1 MACQEKSSKKQMK
14 KNLAAN
20 DQICHSLLAMKE
32 IKVRVKNIY
41 GNRTLYPACVDSQLF
56 CDIAGT
62 KTLTP
67 SLVAIL
73 SKRGWTITE
82 IL

>member
-1 MACQEKSSKKQMK
+1 
-14 KNLAAN
+14 
-20 DQICHSLLAMKE
+20 MKE
-32 IKVRVKNIY
+32 IKVHVKNIY
-41 GNRTLYPACVDSQLF
+41 GNRTLYPACADSQLF

-82 IL
+82 VL

>member
-1 MACQEKSSKKQMK
+1 MST
-14 KNLAAN
+14 N
-20 DQICHSLLAMKE
+20 E
-32 IKVRVKNIY
+32 IKVRAKNVY
-41 GNRTLYPACVDSQLF
+41 GKLNLYPACPDSQLF

-62 KTLTP
+62 KTLTAN
-67 SLVAIL
+67 LIAIL

>member
-1 MACQEKSSKKQMK
+1 
-14 KNLAAN
+14 
-20 DQICHSLLAMKE
+20 MKE
-32 IKVRVKNIY
+32 IKVRVKNNY
-41 GNRTLYPACVDSQLF
+41 GYHAIYPACADSQFF

-67 SLVAIL
+67 SLVALL

>member
-1 MACQEKSSKKQMK
+1 MLGDKLFILFPK
-14 KNLAAN
+14 
-20 DQICHSLLAMKE
+20 ITTMKE
-32 IKVRVKNIY
+32 IKVRAKNVY
-41 GNRTLYPACVDSQLF
+41 GNRTLYPACEDSQLF

-62 KTLTP
+62 KTLTAN
-67 SLVAIL
+67 LIAIL

>member
-1 MACQEKSSKKQMK
+1 MSK
-14 KNLAAN
+14 N
-20 DQICHSLLAMKE
+20 E
-32 IKVRVKNIY
+32 IKVRVTNVY

-67 SLVAIL
+67 SLVELL
-73 SKRGWTITE
+73 SKRGWKITA

>member
-1 MACQEKSSKKQMK
+1 MLYCLFMPT
-14 KNLAAN
+14 N
-20 DQICHSLLAMKE
+20 E

-41 GNRTLYPACVDSQLF
+41 GNRTLYPACIESELF

-82 IL
+82 VL

>member
-1 MACQEKSSKKQMK
+1 MK

-32 IKVRVKNIY
+32 IKVRVKNNY
-41 GNRTLYPACVDSQLF
+41 GYHAIYPACADSQFF

-67 SLVAIL
+67 SLVALL

>member
-1 MACQEKSSKKQMK
+1 MLYCLFMPT
-14 KNLAAN
+14 N
-20 DQICHSLLAMKE
+20 E

>member
-1 MACQEKSSKKQMK
+1 MLYCLFMST
-14 KNLAAN
+14 N
-20 DQICHSLLAMKE
+20 E

-41 GNRTLYPACVDSQLF
+41 GNRSLYPACIDSQLF

-67 SLVAIL
+67 SLVALL

-82 IL
+82 VL

>member
-1 MACQEKSSKKQMK
+1 
-14 KNLAAN
+14 
-20 DQICHSLLAMKE
+20 MKE
-32 IKVRVKNIY
+32 IKVRAKNIY
-41 GNRTLYPACVDSQLF
+41 GNRTLYPACIDSQLF

-62 KTLTP
+62 KTLTS
-67 SLVAIL
+67 SLVALL